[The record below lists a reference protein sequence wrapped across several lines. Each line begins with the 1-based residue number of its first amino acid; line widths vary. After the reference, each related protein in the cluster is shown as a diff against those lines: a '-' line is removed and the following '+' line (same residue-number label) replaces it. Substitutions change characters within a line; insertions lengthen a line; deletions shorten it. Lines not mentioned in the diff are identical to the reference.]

1 MISLKTIFLGIIP
14 FIVGKVKPKIMF
26 VICQSISVLS
36 IIAICVYSFLKEYDG
51 EKEELEKF
59 SWIPLVFIGTLIIT
73 RGVGIMPVLH
83 ILMNEMFPTDIRTL
97 SIGITQSLFLLSG
110 CVSIKMFPT
119 FLDLIGMGGTCLIY
133 ALASGLCL
141 IWGAIT
147 IPDNRGK
154 SLVKVENNTIKKQL
168 R

>member
-1 MISLKTIFLGIIP
+1 
-14 FIVGKVKPKIMF
+14 MF
-26 VICQSISVLS
+26 VICQAISVLS
-36 IIAICVYSFLKEYDG
+36 IIAICVYSFLKEYYSDKSG
-51 EKEELEKF
+51 LKEEDQELENF
-59 SWIPLVFIGTLIIT
+59 SWIPLVFIGILIIT

-110 CVSIKMFPT
+110 CISIKMFPT
-119 FLDLIGMGGTCLIY
+119 LYDLIGMGGTCLLY
-133 ALASGLCL
+133 ALASGICL

-154 SLVKVENNTIKKQL
+154 SLVKVENNVMRNAAKIMEMTTHTRPKL
-168 R
+168 